1 MIIFLKRY
9 QVQNAMIIVSSG
21 SLAIRRPQLLMIFHQ
36 YYLHQYPYSPY
47 SGTDKENF
55 FNLLKLK

>member
-1 MIIFLKRY
+1 MVIFKKRY
-9 QVQNAMIIVSSG
+9 QVQNAVIIIVSSG

-55 FNLLKLK
+55 LTC